1 MYDERDYDTSLPDT
15 TTEEL
20 LACVHILYRIAH
32 SKSVPEPYKFIDKWL
47 LNPCDELEGIVPW
60 NMLFDGEG
68 IILVEYLRDVEL
80 RSSTDSTKDS
90 NDLESLN

>member
-1 MYDERDYDTSLPDT
+1 MYDERDYDSSLPDT

-20 LACVHILYRIAH
+20 LACVHILYRIAT

-80 RSSTDSTKDS
+80 RASTGS
-90 NDLESLN
+90 NGSENGSESLN